1 MKHSPSPVAYGA
13 LLAICGTLFMQS
25 ANAGQ
30 APAAPQTP
38 KAAAPVDLTG
48 QWVSVITED
57 WRWRM
62 VTPLKGD
69 FANIPVN
76 AAAKAVGEQWDP
88 ARDEAQ
94 GEQCKGYGALAIM
107 REPGRFRVSWQD
119 DTTLKIETDSGAQTR
134 LLHFAGAPSGGE
146 RQLQGYSQAQWQPGP
161 GGRGP
166 FGRGGF
172 GIGIVR
178 VGNQSNS
185 LEVATSQIRPGYL
198 RKNGIPFSEDAKLT
212 EYFDVVREPSG
223 QEWLVITSIV
233 EDPKYL
239 NEPWVTSINLK
250 KEKDADRSKW
260 QPTPCSAR

>member
-1 MKHSPSPVAYGA
+1 MTNPRNALSARGS
-13 LLAICGTLFMQS
+13 LLALCGCLFMQAGS
-25 ANAGQ
+25 AAQ
-30 APAAPQTP
+30 PPAAPQSP
-38 KAAAPVDLTG
+38 KVAAPVDLTG
-48 QWVSVITED
+48 QWVSVVTED

-88 ARDEAQ
+88 SRDEAQ
-94 GEQCKGYGALAIM
+94 GEQCKGYGAFAIM

-119 DTTLKIETDSGAQTR
+119 DTTLKIEADSGTQTR
-134 LLHFAGAPSGGE
+134 LLHFAGAPPGGE
-146 RQLQGYSQAQWQPGP
+146 RQLQGYSQAKWQTPP
-161 GGRGP
+161 GGRGA
-166 FGRGGF
+166 F

-178 VGNQSNS
+178 VGNQSNT
-185 LEVATSQIRPGYL
+185 LEVATTQIRPGYL

-250 KEKDADRSKW
+250 KERDADRGKW
-260 QPTPCSAR
+260 RPTPCSAR

>member
-1 MKHSPSPVAYGA
+1 MTNSRASIAACALLCMQPVFAAQPPAVPSPA
-13 LLAICGTLFMQS
+13 QS
-25 ANAGQ
+25 
-30 APAAPQTP
+30 PR
-38 KAAAPVDLTG
+38 AAAPVDLTG

-94 GEQCKGYGALAIM
+94 GEQCKGYGAMAIM
-107 REPGRFRVSWQD
+107 REPGRFRISWQD
-119 DTTLKIETDSGAQTR
+119 DTTLKIETDSGTQTR
-134 LLHFAGAPSGGE
+134 LLHFAGAPPAGE
-146 RQLQGYSQAQWQPGP
+146 RQLQGYSQAKWQAPP
-161 GGRGP
+161 GGRGA
-166 FGRGGF
+166 F

-178 VGNQSNS
+178 VGNQSNT
-185 LEVATSQIRPGYL
+185 LEVATTQIRPGYL
-198 RKNGIPFSEDAKLT
+198 RKNGIPFSEDAKLM

-239 NEPWVTSINLK
+239 GEPWVTSINLK

-260 QPTPCSAR
+260 KPTPCSAR